1 MVVEIPFIKKLTLP
15 QFSLPFLSKGKPN
28 RIAGL
33 DIGTYSAKVIQ
44 LKYEGERAILE
55 TYGELLSAGYLKEGS
70 PIGGGGFLRYTEEDV
85 AGLIKDLLKE
95 SNVATNEAVFPVPA
109 AASFVTL
116 ISFPKLS
123 EQEIESAI
131 QFEARKYVPIPIS
144 EVLLDWEIYQP
155 DENHEEIEVLLV
167 AVPRETSDK
176 IQRIAGLAGITLK
189 GLEVETFSLM
199 RSLAR
204 IEPLPTVIVNIG
216 HLSTSM
222 VITDLGRVRLS
233 HNLDRGSY
241 EWTRALAR
249 GLEVSE
255 ERAEAMKREVGLSER
270 IEEREITSV
279 ISPLVESL
287 FSDIQRMLSLYNRR
301 GSRRVQKVNLTGGG
315 SNLRGLVE
323 FAASKFG
330 VEVARGNPFGRVVA
344 PVFMQPIFREIGQ
357 SFSVAVG
364 AALREITSH

>member
-1 MVVEIPFIKKLTLP
+1 MVDLSFIKKLSLP
-15 QFSLPFLSKGKPN
+15 EFSLPFFSRGKPQ

-44 LKYEGERAILE
+44 LKYEAERAVLE
-55 TYGELLSAGYLKEGS
+55 TYGELLSAGYFKEGS
-70 PIGGGGFLRYTEEDV
+70 PIGGGGFLHYAEEDT

-95 SNVATNEAVFPVPA
+95 SNVATNDVVFPVPA

-116 ISFPKLS
+116 LSLPKLTD
-123 EQEIESAI
+123 QEIESAI
-131 QFEARKYVPIPIS
+131 HFEARKYVPIPIS
-144 EVLLDWEIYQP
+144 EVLLDWEIYLP

-167 AVPRETSDK
+167 AVPRETTDK
-176 IQRIAGLAGITLK
+176 IQRIAGLAGVNIRS
-189 GLEVETFSLM
+189 LEVETFSLM
-199 RSLAR
+199 RSLAK
-204 IEPLPTVIVNIG
+204 IEPLPTAIINIG
-216 HLSTSM
+216 HLSTSLV
-222 VITDLGRVRLS
+222 VIDMGRVRIS
-233 HNLDRGSY
+233 HNFDRGSY

-287 FSDIQRMLSLYNRR
+287 FSDIHRMFSLYNRK
-301 GSRRVQKVNLTGGG
+301 GPRRVQKVSLTGGG

-323 FAASKFG
+323 FAATKFG
-330 VEVARGNPFGRVVA
+330 IEVARGNPFARVVA

-364 AALREITSH
+364 AALREITSK